1 MVTPHVT
8 EILPP
13 WRAER
18 PTRRRPNAGT
28 ATQRDLVV
36 ASLFGEGARREV
48 YPVRPLSV
56 VEPRL

>member
-13 WRAER
+13 WRAAREL
-18 PTRRRPNAGT
+18 PSARRRAHS
-28 ATQRDLVV
+28 AQRDLVI
-36 ASLFGEGARREV
+36 ASLFGEGARRDV